1 MDSRSLDLFVKIL
14 LETDE
19 IEERLHDFRIDA
31 ELWKSSRPMRD
42 LILMPL
48 IQIGELTT
56 HFKSNEHLTLFPEI
70 PWREIKGFR
79 NIVVY
84 GYGQIGP
91 DIAWNT
97 ATAGVA
103 ELRTILLGDADIVQ
117 AYELERSHREAA
129 CNDVEALDDICAFI
143 NGLPDADR

>member
-56 HFKSNEHLTLFPEI
+56 HFKSNEHLMLFPEI

-79 NIVVY
+79 NIVVH
-84 GYGQIGP
+84 GYGQIDP

-97 ATAGVA
+97 ATAGVV
-103 ELRTILLGDADIVQ
+103 ELRTILLGNADISQ
-117 AYELERSHREAA
+117 AYELERSHREVA